1 MNAVTTASRA
11 PLGKVGV
18 FAQSIKFE
26 HSIFALPFAYAAL
39 FLVEGGAPTAK
50 HFLWITLAMVSAR
63 TIAMS
68 ANRLI
73 DAQIDARN
81 PRTASRALPAG
92 LLARRDMLAF
102 MAVSLVLFLVAVYNL
117 SDWSQRLWP
126 AALAPMILYPYLK
139 RFTWLC
145 HFGIG
150 LVYLVVPTGV
160 WLAVAN
166 ELTAGSILLATG
178 AALWV
183 SGFDI
188 IYALQDLVFDRKEG
202 LHSIPARFGKAWALA
217 IARAVHLSTIVF
229 IVAAGPLLDAGALY
243 YTGVMAFIGLLLYE
257 HWLMRKGDEAK
268 IGMAFFNMNGIIAV
282 VFFLFV
288 MMDVLVG

>member
-1 MNAVTTASRA
+1 MSQAAATAGRA
-11 PLGKVGV
+11 PLGKLAI
-18 FAQSIKFE
+18 FARSIKFE

-39 FLVEGGAPTAK
+39 FLVEDGWPLAS

-63 TIAMS
+63 TIAMA

-81 PRTASRALPAG
+81 PRTAGRALPAG
-92 LLARRDMLAF
+92 LLARRDMLLF
-102 MAVSLVLFLVAVYNL
+102 MGLSLALFLLAVYNL
-117 SDWSQRLWP
+117 SQWAQRLWP
-126 AALAPMILYPYLK
+126 AALTPMILYPYLK

-160 WLAVAN
+160 WLAVAD
-166 ELTAGSILLATG
+166 ELTAGSILLAAG

-183 SGFDI
+183 SGFDV
-188 IYALQDLVFDRKEG
+188 IYALQDLAFDRKEG
-202 LHSIPARFGKAWALA
+202 LHSIPARFGKVWALA
-217 IARAVHLSTIVF
+217 IARGVHLLTIAFV
-229 IVAAGPLLDAGALY
+229 VAAGPLLDAGAFY
-243 YTGVMAFIGLLLYE
+243 YTGVVAFIALILYE
-257 HWLMRKGDEAK
+257 HWLMRSGDESK

-288 MMDVLVG
+288 MADVLV